1 MKVYLWNKDGAAIFH
16 TDLDAAAQI
25 DGLTSA
31 PELTVGIA
39 EFEAAGSA
47 TRIEGG
53 RIVFGPSDVDMAGS
67 RFDGSPADAEAETAP
82 KKLSA

>member
-1 MKVYLWNKDGAAIFH
+1 MKIYLWNKDGATIFH
-16 TDLDAAAQI
+16 TDLYAAVQI
-25 DGLTSA
+25 DGLTST

-47 TRIEGG
+47 DR

-67 RFDGSPADAEAETAP
+67 RFDDSPADAEAETAP